1 MKKLF
6 LIFIFL
12 VYCSSTTSSEIT
24 NTPIVELTYQNLDG
38 EFVSENLTNKNTIIV
53 FWADYWGTCRQ
64 ELPVLEAN
72 IDKLIEEYDVLAL
85 AHSDLISTNSWVKNN
100 LNGILKIGLSTKEIR
115 DKYKVIGQPLT
126 IILDQN
132 GEVVYREYGYIPV
145 NGF

>member
-53 FWADYWGTCRQ
+53 FWADY
-64 ELPVLEAN
+64 
-72 IDKLIEEYDVLAL
+72 
-85 AHSDLISTNSWVKNN
+85 
-100 LNGILKIGLSTKEIR
+100 
-115 DKYKVIGQPLT
+115 
-126 IILDQN
+126 
-132 GEVVYREYGYIPV
+132 
-145 NGF
+145 